1 MVKTVGDFNEAV
13 AFMLAR
19 LSWYDMVREEEI
31 PWWEEAGFAV
41 VDEEVL
47 RARSALELLKDA
59 GYTLPEDALAM
70 MAAADAQW
78 RAHPAAFDA
87 MFRYAIARQTEDE
100 LAGWVVLEDGSTPRI
115 PPAHW
120 WWRPSSRW

>member
-19 LSWYDMVREEEI
+19 LSWYDMVREAEI
-31 PWWEEAGFAV
+31 TWWEEAGFAV

-59 GYTLPEDALAM
+59 GYTLNGVDLAM
-70 MAAADAQW
+70 MAAANAQW

-87 MFRYAIARQTEDE
+87 MFRYAIARQTQDE
-100 LAGWVVLEDGSTPRI
+100 LEGWVVLEDGSAPRI
-115 PPAHW
+115 SPDHW

>member
-1 MVKTVGDFNEAV
+1 MVKPVGDFKEEV

-19 LSWYDMVREEEI
+19 LSWYDMVREAEI
-31 PWWEEAGFAV
+31 TWWEEAGFAV

-47 RARSALELLKDA
+47 RARSALELLKDS

-70 MAAADAQW
+70 MAAADAHW
-78 RAHPAAFDA
+78 RAHPAAFDV
-87 MFRYAIARQTEDE
+87 MFRYALARQTQDE

-115 PPAHW
+115 PPTHW